1 MSSRASIP
9 ALLCVTGASG
19 AGKTT
24 IVRALPLTVLHF
36 DSLGVPPEA
45 EMIAGWGS
53 GERWQEA
60 MTAFWIRT
68 ACDVHRTKPVVV
80 LEGQFD
86 PRFAR
91 TACEA
96 AGVVYAIAVLD
107 VADEV
112 RRRRLTERGQ
122 PELASDQMMNW
133 GRYLREASCDAV
145 IDTDRPVDVVI
156 GEVASIAQALVDR
169 RLVTS

>member
-1 MSSRASIP
+1 VSSSVRLP

-24 IVRALPLTVLHF
+24 IVRTMPFTTLYF

-60 MTAFWIRT
+60 MTAFWVRT

-80 LEGQFD
+80 FEGQFD
-86 PRFAR
+86 PKFAR
-91 TACEA
+91 AACEA
-96 AGVVYAIAVLD
+96 AGVVHAIVVLD
-107 VADEV
+107 VADDV
-112 RRRRLTERGQ
+112 RRQRLRERGQ
-122 PELASDQMMNW
+122 PELASDRMMSW
-133 GRYLREASCDAV
+133 ARYLRESPCDAV
-145 IDTDRPVDVVI
+145 LDTDRSIDSVA
-156 GEVASIAQALVDR
+156 GELAALAHALTR
-169 RLVTS
+169 G